1 MPEPL
6 HGDSLDASLTVTDLE
21 RSATWYTTI
30 LGFAVDRRHER
41 DGRLMAVSLKAGA
54 VRLLLS
60 QDDGARGLDRARGE
74 GLSLRITTRQDID
87 ALAASITAQGVTL
100 DTEPMT
106 AHGYRI
112 FRLHDPDGFRF
123 TVSSPDPGWS
133 AH

>member
-54 VRLLLS
+54 VRLLLT
-60 QDDGARGLDRARGE
+60 QDDGARGPDRSRGE

-106 AHGYRI
+106 AHRYRI

-123 TVSSPDPGWS
+123 TVSSPDPGWP